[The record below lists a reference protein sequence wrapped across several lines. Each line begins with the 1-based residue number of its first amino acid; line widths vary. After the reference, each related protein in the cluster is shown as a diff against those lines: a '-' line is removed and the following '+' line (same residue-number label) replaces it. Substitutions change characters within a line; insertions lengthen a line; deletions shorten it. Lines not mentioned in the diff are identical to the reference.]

1 MTTMSETELERLG
14 ITAKGARTKM
24 LKSIQGLRQR
34 NVEAEHT
41 IGAFNQQ
48 LQSGVYASTIKGL
61 SDMLHPDE
69 ALFMDGPMPEKFN
82 MLSEVMSGHA
92 SVIDQHP
99 WCRRHCLLTLAL
111 VLSSC
116 RLLIIFLLLTS
127 QSFAVCSL

>member
-1 MTTMSETELERLG
+1 VRTWLKTLRLHKYCEILEQLNYHEMTTMSETELERLG

-69 ALFMDGPMPEKFN
+69 ALFMDGPMPENFN
-82 MLSEVMSGHA
+82 MLSEVRGDM
-92 SVIDQHP
+92 DWP
-99 WCRRHCLLTLAL
+99 LLSTLRAP
-111 VLSSC
+111 
-116 RLLIIFLLLTS
+116 R
-127 QSFAVCSL
+127 